1 MIQALE
7 TVHLS
12 KRYGRKWALYDC
24 TLQIPLGCI
33 AGLVGPNGA
42 GKTTLLHLATGLLAP
57 SRGTISVLGQT
68 PGKDAQHL
76 LPRLGFVSQDH
87 PIYKNFTV
95 KEMLTLGQKLNLHWN
110 QELALKRLDRL
121 RIPLSQRTGKLSGGQ
136 QAQVALVLALAKQP
150 EFLLLDE
157 PVASLDPVARREFQQ
172 VLLDAVAE
180 HAMTVLISSHNIAD
194 LERFCD
200 YLVILSTSQVQVTS
214 RVDDLLQ
221 SHKLLIGPR
230 ERLES
235 VGRTHTILSVSGGGR
250 QCALLVRTHGPV
262 LDPAWEVRPVSLED
276 IIMAYL
282 VQSPSAVV
290 GQDKKHLEVAQ

>member
-95 KEMLTLGQKLNLHWN
+95 KEMLTLGQKLKSSL
-110 QELALKRLDRL
+110 E
-121 RIPLSQRTGKLSGGQ
+121 SRTG
-136 QAQVALVLALAKQP
+136 
-150 EFLLLDE
+150 
-157 PVASLDPVARREFQQ
+157 
-172 VLLDAVAE
+172 
-180 HAMTVLISSHNIAD
+180 
-194 LERFCD
+194 LEAPGPPA
-200 YLVILSTSQVQVTS
+200 YPTLSTNREAFRRATGTGCPRSRACQAAGVLTS
-214 RVDDLLQ
+214 
-221 SHKLLIGPR
+221 
-230 ERLES
+230 
-235 VGRTHTILSVSGGGR
+235 
-250 QCALLVRTHGPV
+250 
-262 LDPAWEVRPVSLED
+262 
-276 IIMAYL
+276 
-282 VQSPSAVV
+282 
-290 GQDKKHLEVAQ
+290 

>member
-24 TLQIPLGCI
+24 TLQVPLGCI

-136 QAQVALVLALAKQP
+136 QAQVALVLALSKQP

>member
-24 TLQIPLGCI
+24 TLQLPLGCI

-200 YLVILSTSQVQVTS
+200 YLVILSTSQVQMTS

>member
-24 TLQIPLGCI
+24 TLQLPLGCI

>member
-12 KRYGRKWALYDC
+12 KQYGRKWALYDC

-68 PGKDAQHL
+68 PGKDAQEL

-87 PIYKNFTV
+87 PVYKNFTV
-95 KEMLTLGQKLNLHWN
+95 KEMLTLGQKLNRHWN
-110 QELALKRLDRL
+110 QELALQRLDRL

-136 QAQVALVLALAKQP
+136 QAQVALILALAKQP

-157 PVASLDPVARREFQQ
+157 PVASLDPIARREFQQ

-200 YLVILSTSQVQVTS
+200 YLVILSTSQVQITG

-235 VGRTHTILSVSGGGR
+235 VGKTHTILSVSGGGR

-262 LDPAWEVRPVSLED
+262 LDPVWEVRPVSLED

-290 GQDKKHLEVAQ
+290 GRDKKHLEVTQ

>member
-12 KRYGRKWALYDC
+12 KKYGRKLALNDC
-24 TLQIPLGCI
+24 TLQIPIGCI

-42 GKTTLLHLATGLLAP
+42 GKTTLLHLATGLLQP
-57 SRGTISVLGQT
+57 SRGTIQVLGQI
-68 PGKDAQHL
+68 PGKDIAQL
-76 LPRLGFVSQDH
+76 LPRLGFVSQER
-87 PIYKNFTV
+87 PVYKSFTV
-95 KEMLTLGQKLNLHWN
+95 AEMLTLGQKLNRHWN
-110 QELALKRLDRL
+110 QEVALKRLDHL
-121 RIPLSQRTGKLSGGQ
+121 RIPLSRPTGKLSGGQ
-136 QAQVALVLALAKQP
+136 QAQIALILALAKQP

-180 HAMTVLISSHNIAD
+180 REMTVFISSHNINE

-200 YLVILSTSQVQVTS
+200 YLVIMSTSQVQLAS
-214 RVDDLLQ
+214 RVDMLVQ
-221 SHKLLIGPR
+221 SHKLLVGPR
-230 ERLES
+230 ERIES
-235 VGRTHTILSVSGGGR
+235 VGRVHTIVSVNGGGR
-250 QCALLVRTHGPV
+250 QCVLLVRAHGPI

-282 VQSPSAVV
+282 AHSSPTVEVQERK
-290 GQDKKHLEVAQ
+290 QLEVAQ

>member
-1 MIQALE
+1 ME

>member
-24 TLQIPLGCI
+24 SLQIPLGCI

-68 PGKDAQHL
+68 PGKDAQRL

-87 PIYKNFTV
+87 PVYKNFTV
-95 KEMLTLGQKLNLHWN
+95 KEMLTLGQKLNRHWD
-110 QELALKRLDRL
+110 QELALKRLDHL
-121 RIPLSQRTGKLSGGQ
+121 RIPLSQPTGKLSGGQ
-136 QAQVALVLALAKQP
+136 QAQVALILALAKQP

-200 YLVILSTSQVQVTS
+200 YLVILSTSQVQMTA

-235 VGRTHTILSVSGGGR
+235 IGRTHTILSVSGGGR
-250 QCALLVRTHGPV
+250 QCALLIRTHGPV
-262 LDPAWEVRPVSLED
+262 LDPVWEVRPVSLED

-282 VQSPSAVV
+282 VPSPSTVV
-290 GQDKKHLEVAQ
+290 GQDKKHLEVTQ